1 MFNRQLTA
9 WLIHLYTATGG
20 IIGMFALL
28 VAARGEIRLA
38 FLLLIV
44 TLVIDGT
51 DGILA
56 RRARVREALPH
67 FSGAHIDDI
76 IDVLTYVWVP
86 VFIMA
91 SQNLLP
97 HPLWVAVPILAGLYA
112 YGQIDMKTADN
123 FFLGFPSYWNVVA
136 LYMYWLRPEP
146 FWAVVMILVPAVL
159 TVIPTR
165 YLYPSKNDIFW
176 RTTWLLTGLWLLL
189 IIYLLFQESPDQRLI
204 LLSILYPAYYTL
216 LSFYVEWKLRQDRGA
231 SSEAV

>member
-44 TLVIDGT
+44 TLLIDGT

-56 RRARVREALPH
+56 RQARVRETLPH

-146 FWAVVMILVPAVL
+146 FWAVVMILVPALL

-165 YLYPSKNDIFW
+165 YLYPSKNAIFW

-189 IIYLLFQESPDQRLI
+189 IIYLLFQENPDQRLI
-204 LLSILYPAYYTL
+204 LLSILYPVYYTL
-216 LSFYVEWKLRQDRGA
+216 LSFYVEWKLRQGRGA
-231 SSEAV
+231 SSEAA